1 MDRAGS
7 TKHRFLR
14 FSKQSTDRKLPPE
27 IGPQQFSQCAK
38 YTPESQIGQN
48 HLPKTPYDRDTVGYG
63 EAGDRLA
70 SRDMGGIGM
79 ARAIAVHHGSFG
91 RATLYELDNPLITH
105 AHREGHLIFYLGG
118 GKGRFT
124 VGDTDLD
131 LDENNAVAVSP
142 WEPHSFT
149 PVSEDTYSY
158 VLTLYIKPMWF
169 LENSQSAE
177 FALNFGRPR
186 IHMTPE
192 VEQWVGRLSSL
203 LLNDQPSNRF
213 DGFLYETCSQC
224 FEQSWEGVHTR
235 PLLHSV
241 RLKFNDF
248 RVRRSLRVMQECYNQ
263 ETSIDQLA
271 RNVGLSRPHFF
282 KLFKMQMGITPNL
295 YLNTLR
301 AEHAIDDLISTS
313 KSVTEIGLDLGF
325 ASQAGFT
332 RFFTSNVGIPPTDY
346 RRVAHFV

>member
-1 MDRAGS
+1 
-7 TKHRFLR
+7 
-14 FSKQSTDRKLPPE
+14 
-27 IGPQQFSQCAK
+27 
-38 YTPESQIGQN
+38 
-48 HLPKTPYDRDTVGYG
+48 
-63 EAGDRLA
+63 
-70 SRDMGGIGM
+70 M

-118 GKGRFT
+118 AKGLFT
-124 VGDTDLD
+124 VSDREYI

-149 PVSEDTYSY
+149 QLTTDQTSY
-158 VLTLYIKPMWF
+158 FLTLYIKPMWF
-169 LENSQSAE
+169 LENSKSAE
-177 FALNFGRPR
+177 FALKFGTPR
-186 IHMTPE
+186 IEMTPE
-192 VEQWVGRLSSL
+192 VELWVGRLSSL
-203 LLNDQPSNRF
+203 LLDDQPSSRF
-213 DGFLYETCSQC
+213 DGFLFETCMQC
-224 FEQSWEGVHTR
+224 FEQSWEGVEQR

-241 RLKFNDF
+241 QRKFNDF
-248 RVRRSLRVMQECYNQ
+248 RVRRSLRVMQERYYQ
-263 ETSIDQLA
+263 ETSIDDLA
-271 RNVGLSRPHFF
+271 REVGLSRPHFF

-301 AEHAIDDLISTS
+301 AEHAIDDLMTTS